1 MKTIYLAGGCFWG
14 RQKYFDQFPGVTETE
29 AGYANGPDAAPTY
42 QEVCADSGHAET
54 VRVVYDEKIISLE
67 ELLEKYFLVIDP
79 LAVNQQG
86 HDRGIQYRTGIYYT
100 DDSQLPAVR
109 KAYAAQEARV
119 GDNGTAHALAE
130 RYLAEYR
137 ENRQT
142 AEDGTLLLDCGGL
155 SLSQVLYFI
164 SEGMPVCAFTDDD
177 HYLLIPGYDRFS
189 NVMVV
194 HNPGTEE
201 MFEELLGINDSNAF
215 FDALGN
221 DFVCFLKQ

>member
-1 MKTIYLAGGCFWG
+1 M
-14 RQKYFDQFPGVTETE
+14 GVVTDEH
-29 AGYANGPDAAPTY
+29 GN
-42 QEVCADSGHAET
+42 VIWS
-54 VRVVYDEKIISLE
+54 RV
-67 ELLEKYFLVIDP
+67 
-79 LAVNQQG
+79 
-86 HDRGIQYRTGIYYT
+86 DR
-100 DDSQLPAVR
+100 
-109 KAYAAQEARV
+109 AQEARV

-201 MFEELLGINDSNAF
+201 MFEELLGIASHNF
-215 FDALGN
+215 HKLFAL
-221 DFVCFLKQ
+221 LKHLVYNTTEYTL